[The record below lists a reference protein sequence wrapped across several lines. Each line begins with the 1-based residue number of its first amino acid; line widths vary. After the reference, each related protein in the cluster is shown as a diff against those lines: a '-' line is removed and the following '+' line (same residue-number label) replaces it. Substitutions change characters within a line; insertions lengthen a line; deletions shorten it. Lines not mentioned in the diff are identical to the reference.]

1 MNLRVDEGTMNRLI
15 HSTDRDETKMTEC
28 LQAYVNSGEARW
40 SQLVQAVA
48 TYPLNNKKLAK
59 KIAKDHG
66 LNFDRVMQGLQDE
79 LLSMYVQIIVF
90 YSTFCVSP
98 KQFSMV

>member
-1 MNLRVDEGTMNRLI
+1 MQAVRSVGIWRELCMNLRVDEGTMNRLI

-40 SQLVQAVA
+40 SQLVRAVA

-66 LNFDRVMQGLQDE
+66 LNFDRVMQGL
-79 LLSMYVQIIVF
+79 
-90 YSTFCVSP
+90 
-98 KQFSMV
+98 